1 MYIYQSTQTRNFE
14 YNNCNVILFFKQKC
28 CNLMIISGVIFHI
41 DDVAY
46 FYYFYFKIL
55 WSLATLAVIILLE
68 PEFGKTQIF
77 FYKVETCAINQRKLV
92 LSRLKIQIVRD
103 ILFFMWFVFCVI
115 FLFMKKELRE
125 TTDC

>member
-14 YNNCNVILFFKQKC
+14 YNNCNVILFLKQKC

-77 FYKVETCAINQRKLV
+77 FYKVETCVINQRKLV
-92 LSRLKIQIVRD
+92 LSILKIQIVRD
-103 ILFFMWFVFCVI
+103 TLFFMCFVFCVI
-115 FLFMKKELRE
+115 FFIYEKRRE